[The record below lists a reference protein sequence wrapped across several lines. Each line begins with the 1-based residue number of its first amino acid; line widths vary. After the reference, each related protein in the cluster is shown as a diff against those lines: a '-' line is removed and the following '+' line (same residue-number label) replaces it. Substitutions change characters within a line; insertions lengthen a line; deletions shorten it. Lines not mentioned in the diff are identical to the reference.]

1 MNKITTHTSETVI
14 NGVNDFIVRL
24 GLGII
29 DAIIHYCEQY
39 DLEIEFV
46 AKIIRSDRVL
56 RERLEEE
63 ATALNMLKIT
73 KNSGNT
79 LPV

>member
-1 MNKITTHTSETVI
+1 MNKLTTHTSATVI
-14 NGVNDFIVRL
+14 NGINDIIIRL
-24 GLGII
+24 QLGII
-29 DAIIHYCEQY
+29 DAIIYYCEQY
-39 DLEIEFV
+39 DLEMEFV
-46 AKIIRSDRVL
+46 AKIIKGDRVL

-63 ATALNMLKIT
+63 ATTLNMLKIT